1 VILKQ
6 NMKKELLV
14 KFLNNKGTD
23 AELSEVLNWI
33 NANTQTEEGK
43 LCILEDWNSYQE
55 TINLV
60 EDEKFTALFDE
71 IQEKIDRNNLTN
83 HSKTVKFLTLSIVEN
98 WVSTQNKNITL
109 KNKFKPNFK
118 NDFAYDMNNK
128 RKERKE

>member
-1 VILKQ
+1 
-6 NMKKELLV
+6 MKKELLV